1 MAPRRSGSR
10 PLRTDPEPL
19 DPHPA
24 GQRCIALACL
34 ASALGA
40 TAAHAIETSPLDVVQ
55 VTATRIAEPVGDVPA
70 DVTVIRGEDL
80 RARGARDLRTALSG
94 VSGVEA
100 PPGGDA
106 GPASAVPSLLGLHE
120 FDAFLLVVDGIPW
133 GGAFNPAMA
142 TLDLDDVERI
152 EVLKGAAPVMYGA
165 TSFVG
170 VIQVIHYAA
179 GAAPARAALSL
190 GSFGS
195 KRFAASEAF
204 TAGHWRQSLHVDA
217 EKQGYSDP
225 RERIGDGRL
234 NWRASTDVGAGVLD
248 LDAGI
253 ALQRQKPPSPVV
265 RQGTAL
271 TTLTAPDANF
281 NPADARIDEDRY
293 AVSAGYT
300 LPTRLGRWR
309 TTLSLTRSAVQDV
322 RGFLRPDLTDNGS
335 QNADSQN
342 QRRRVT
348 DLYLDSHVDRPW
360 GGQGSLLAGVDAL
373 YGMAR
378 QDSVNGAYTVPLA
391 GDPVPATTQ
400 LHVDEVNRLAD
411 RRLFLG
417 QYVQLDW
424 KFGEAGDPGWDLL
437 AGLRLNETIE
447 QKDSSHLDGFDP
459 AANAQAGDQRRQVR
473 PSGVLGISRELA
485 ALGSSRHV
493 LFADLRSTFKPSAI
507 DFGPDYTPDVLRPE
521 SAQSAEA
528 GIKGSYGAR
537 RGSYALT
544 AYAMSLHNLVLQTTD
559 AGGNP
564 LLQNAGRERLE
575 GIEAELRCR
584 LAAALEA
591 ELTASLHRA
600 RFTSGVATEGGANV
614 ALAGHQLTLSPH
626 LLASATLRYSGSPG
640 WNGALVASYI
650 GRRYLD
656 LANAA
661 PAGSYMTLDATIGY
675 RRGPWSLSL
684 AATNLTD
691 RRPPVTQS
699 EFGDL
704 SYYLLPGRRLL
715 TTLAVD
721 L

>member
-1 MAPRRSGSR
+1 LIRHSATYRATYRAALLFLATAVAAAPARA
-10 PLRTDPEPL
+10 DE
-19 DPHPA
+19 
-24 GQRCIALACL
+24 
-34 ASALGA
+34 ASA
-40 TAAHAIETSPLDVVQ
+40 LDVVQ
-55 VTATRIAEPVGDVPA
+55 VTATRVAEPVGDVPA

-80 RARGARDLRTALSG
+80 RARGARDLRSALSG

-106 GPASAVPSLLGLHE
+106 GPASAVPSFLGLHE

-133 GGAFNPAMA
+133 GGAFNPAIP
-142 TLDLDDVERI
+142 TLDLEDVERI

-179 GAAPARAALSL
+179 GAAPARAALSM

-195 KRFAASEAF
+195 KRLSASEDF
-204 TAGHWRQSLHVDA
+204 TAGSWRQTLHLDA
-217 EKQGYSDP
+217 EKQGYPDP

-234 NWRASTDVGAGVLD
+234 AYRAATAIGEGEFD

-253 ALQRQKPPSPVV
+253 TLQRQKPPSPVV
-265 RQGTAL
+265 RQGAAL
-271 TTLTAPDANF
+271 TSLTPLDANF
-281 NPADARIDEDRY
+281 NPSDARIDEDHY

-300 LPTRLGRWR
+300 LATRLGRWR
-309 TTLSLTRSAVQDV
+309 TTLSLARSTVQDV

-348 DLYLDSHVDRPW
+348 DLYLDSHIDRPW
-360 GGQGSLLAGVDAL
+360 GGQGSLLAGADAL
-373 YGMAR
+373 YGMGR
-378 QDSVNGAYTVPLA
+378 QDSINGSYYVPLA
-391 GDPVPATTQ
+391 GSPVPATTQ

-437 AGLRLNETIE
+437 AGLRVNETIE

-459 AANAQAGDQRRQVR
+459 TANAQAGDQRRQVR

-485 ALGSSRHV
+485 AQGPARHV

-507 DFGPDYTPDVLRPE
+507 DFGPDYTPDVLKPE

-528 GIKGSYGAR
+528 GIKGSFGAR
-537 RGSYALT
+537 RVSYALT
-544 AYAMSLHNLVLQTTD
+544 AYAMSFRNLVLQTTD
-559 AGGNP
+559 ASGNP

-575 GIEAELRCR
+575 GVEAEAR
-584 LAAALEA
+584 LPLAGALEA
-591 ELTASLHRA
+591 EWTASLHRA
-600 RFTSGVATEGGANV
+600 RFTSGVAAEGGANV
-614 ALAGHQLTLSPH
+614 ELSGRQLTLSPH
-626 LLASATLRYSGSPG
+626 LLSSVTLRYSESPG
-640 WNGALVASYI
+640 WNGALVASYV

-661 PAGSYMTLDATIGY
+661 PAGAYLTVDATIGY
-675 RRGPWSLSL
+675 RRGPWSVSL
-684 AATNLTD
+684 AATNLAD

-699 EFGDL
+699 EFGDS